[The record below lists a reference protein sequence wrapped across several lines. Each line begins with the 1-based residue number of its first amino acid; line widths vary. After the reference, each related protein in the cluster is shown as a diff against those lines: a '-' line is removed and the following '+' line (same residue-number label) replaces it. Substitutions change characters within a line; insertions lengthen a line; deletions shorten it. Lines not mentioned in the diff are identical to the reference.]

1 MIGGKK
7 VDIQLTEKQLERLRR
22 ASDITEI
29 QMLMA
34 KYVEYMSK
42 MRAADAYTLFAQNN
56 ENISIELAECGG
68 YDGSAHVKAF
78 LDAYDAYLSDPRD
91 KRGWMELQTICNPT
105 VLVSDDHSRAMGY
118 WTILAPSS
126 KWAMPY
132 PCDQERLT
140 ALWGCGKYVVSFCRE
155 EDRWRIQK
163 LQLVWFLR
171 SPFEYG
177 WMKQADCVHMPV
189 FQNLKP
195 DRAPD
200 YFNVYNADYGCA
212 SGGIEW
218 GPYLPEQV

>member
-1 MIGGKK
+1 MNIE
-7 VDIQLTEKQLERLRR
+7 LTDKQLERLRR
-22 ASDITEI
+22 AADITEI

-34 KYVEYMSK
+34 KYVACMSK
-42 MRAADAYTLFAQNN
+42 MRAADAFGLFAQKSPHV
-56 ENISIELAECGG
+56 SIELAECGG
-68 YDGSAHVKAF
+68 YDGPEHVKAF
-78 LDAYDAYLSDPRD
+78 LEAYDAYLSDPND
-91 KRGWMELQTICNPT
+91 KRGWMELQVICNPT
-105 VLVSDDHSRAMGY
+105 VKVSSDHTRAMGY

-140 ALWGCGKYVVSFCRE
+140 AHWGCGKYVVEFIRE
-155 EDRWRIQK
+155 DGSWRILK

-189 FQNLKP
+189 FQTVHP
-195 DRAPD
+195 DRPPD
-200 YFNVYNADYGCA
+200 YFNVYHADYGCA